1 MGKRAVAHDP
11 IEAVDRIKAL
21 LDNFV
26 ERVGDDDLRDQVR
39 SLVPV
44 FQSLRGLGQSL
55 IPSDL
60 ASSARDRILVYF
72 QRYPLSIIEGEDL
85 HVVAGI
91 GEWARRLRELRVQ
104 FGWSICSGV
113 TFKDLAEDEPEL
125 SDELAEILGADPR
138 TLRPD
143 QYVLV
148 TGQQDREAAHRWNL
162 LNSIRK
168 KKNLSVKARLLAYM
182 RANVGCAVSMEELR
196 YLAGD
201 RNEWARRMREL
212 RTEDGWPIFTRM
224 QGRSDL
230 PVGTY
235 VLDEDKQA
243 PEHDRRIPDDVRVEV
258 LTRDAFACRVCGW
271 TREQLRPEDP
281 RKFLELHHITAH
293 ANKGDN
299 SVENLIT
306 LCNVH
311 HDQVHAGRLML
322 PSDSRGSYLY

>member
-1 MGKRAVAHDP
+1 MPRRVPAHDP
-11 IEAVDRIKAL
+11 LKTVEQIKGL
-21 LDNFV
+21 LDNFLD
-26 ERVGDDDLRDQVR
+26 RLGDDDLREQVR
-39 SLVPV
+39 SLVPA
-44 FQSLRGLGQSL
+44 FQSLRDLGKGL
-55 IPSDL
+55 IPPEL
-60 ASSARDRILVYF
+60 ASSARERILVYL
-72 QRYPLSIIEGEDL
+72 QRYPLQVIEGDEL
-85 HVVAGI
+85 LVVAGI

-113 TFKDLAEDEPEL
+113 TFKEMAEDEPEIV
-125 SDELAEILGADPR
+125 DELAAALGADPR
-138 TLRPD
+138 TLKPD

-148 TGQQDREAAHRWNL
+148 SAEQDREAAHRWNL

-168 KKNLSVKARLLAYM
+168 KRLAVKARLLEYM
-182 RANVGCAVSMEELR
+182 RANVGSAVSIEELR

-201 RNEWARRMREL
+201 RSEWARRMREL

-258 LTRDAFACRVCGW
+258 LMRDGFACRVCGW
-271 TREQLRPEDP
+271 TRAQLDPADP
-281 RKFLELHHITAH
+281 RKFLELHHLKAH
-293 ANKGDN
+293 ADKGEN
-299 SVENLIT
+299 SAENLIT

-311 HDQVHAGRLML
+311 HDQVHAGRLTL
-322 PSDSRGSYLY
+322 EA

>member
-1 MGKRAVAHDP
+1 MARRAVTQNPA
-11 IEAVDRIKAL
+11 EAVDRIKTL
-21 LDNFV
+21 LDNFLTKID
-26 ERVGDDDLRDQVR
+26 EDDLRDQVR
-39 SLVPV
+39 SLTPV
-44 FQSLRGLGQSL
+44 FQSLRGLGKGL
-55 IPSDL
+55 IPPEF

-72 QRYPLSIIEGEDL
+72 QRYALQVIEGDEL
-85 HVVAGI
+85 LVVAGI

-113 TFKDLAEDEPEL
+113 TFKDMADDEPEL
-125 SDELAEILGADPR
+125 TAALADELGADPR
-138 TLRPD
+138 SLKPD

-148 TGQQDREAAHRWNL
+148 SGEQDREAAHRWNV
-162 LNSIRK
+162 LNTIRK
-168 KKNLSVKARLLAYM
+168 RKGLGVKSRLLEYM
-182 RANVGCAVSMEELR
+182 RANVGAPVSIEELR

-201 RNEWARRMREL
+201 KSEWARRMREL

-258 LTRDAFACRVCGW
+258 LIRDNFACRVCGW
-271 TREQLRPEDP
+271 TRDQLRPDDP
-281 RKFLELHHITAH
+281 RKFLELHHLTAH
-293 ANKGDN
+293 ADKGDN

-311 HDQVHAGRLML
+311 HDQVHAGRLDL
-322 PSDSRGSYLY
+322 TA